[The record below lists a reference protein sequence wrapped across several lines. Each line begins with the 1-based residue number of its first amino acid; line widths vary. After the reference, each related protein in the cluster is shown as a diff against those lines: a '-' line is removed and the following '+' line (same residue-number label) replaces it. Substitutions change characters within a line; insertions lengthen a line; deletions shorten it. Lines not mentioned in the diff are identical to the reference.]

1 MALSGTATKRIHDED
16 AHEGKRERPLRL
28 MRLRAVL
35 TADFRKNE
43 MTNYVE
49 ACERFPQLKELGPHD
64 VVAFHSQ
71 SGGQVVFVHGF
82 LEVEPANGRT
92 RRVLRSERVRL
103 TDAHASW
110 SELMIADY
118 AERVGIR
125 LEGIK
130 KFAEHMIELRKG
142 LEEMWKQDQPAMAKR
157 AEETKAKAL
166 GKAKEVAK

>member
-1 MALSGTATKRIHDED
+1 MAFSGATKRHTADDD
-16 AHEGKRERPLRL
+16 AEAKRERPLRL

-43 MTNYVE
+43 LTNYVE

-64 VVAFHSQ
+64 VVALHSQ
-71 SGGQVVFVHGF
+71 SGGQVVFVYAPM
-82 LEVEPANGRT
+82 EVEPANGRT
-92 RRVLRSERVRL
+92 RKVLRSERVRL
-103 TDAHASW
+103 TEGHGQW

-142 LEEMWKQDQPAMAKR
+142 LEDLWKKEQPAMAKR
-157 AEETKAKAL
+157 AEEAKAKLTKAKESS
-166 GKAKEVAK
+166 K